1 MGIDFYTF
9 VLMGDIMSNYKE
21 KRPWGEFENL
31 LEESFTKVK
40 KITILPNERP
50 SYQYHDK
57 RSEIWSIVKGSGIAT
72 LNENIIEVKAGD
84 VIEVPLGCRH
94 RIENTSDHEEL
105 IFIEV
110 QHGTYF
116 GEDDIV
122 RIEDDYDR

>member
-1 MGIDFYTF
+1 
-9 VLMGDIMSNYKE
+9 MSNYKE